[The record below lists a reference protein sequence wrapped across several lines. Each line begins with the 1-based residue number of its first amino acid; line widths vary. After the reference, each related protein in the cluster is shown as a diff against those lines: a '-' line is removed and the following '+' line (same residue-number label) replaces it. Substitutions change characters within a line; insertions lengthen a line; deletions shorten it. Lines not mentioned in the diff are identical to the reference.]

1 MGEHH
6 HLVVVVAVADVVC
19 LFVCLLGP
27 SSGIAFLFSLL
38 LLLLLLFVCLLGP
51 SSGIAFPFTNEKIN
65 DYECRGR
72 YKKNKIIDPFCGEI
86 KSIVRREYTFT
97 Q

>member
-38 LLLLLLFVCLLGP
+38 LLLLLLFVWFVG
-51 SSGIAFPFTNEKIN
+51 S
-65 DYECRGR
+65 
-72 YKKNKIIDPFCGEI
+72 
-86 KSIVRREYTFT
+86 